1 MTQMRVNLA
10 SAGERGNLGSVS
22 TEQARRD
29 SDWTDHVHATLAR
42 AGLKRGGA
50 RERVITLLASEPCAL
65 SAVEIEDAL
74 REQERPTGR
83 ASIYRV
89 LELLAEHGLVERLE
103 VGDGQSRFE
112 RAQPSGHH
120 HHHLVCEECGK
131 LMAFDDPGLERAI
144 DSLCKRLG
152 VRVEHHEVLLRGA
165 CGDCD

>member
-1 MTQMRVNLA
+1 MTGA
-10 SAGERGNLGSVS
+10 PPGKLGPVS
-22 TEQARRD
+22 TEQPT
-29 SDWTDHVHATLAR
+29 WTEHVHETLAR

-50 RERVITLLASEPCAL
+50 RERVIDLLAAQPCAL

-74 REQERPTGR
+74 REQAQPTGR
-83 ASIYRV
+83 ASIYRI
-89 LELLAEHGLVERLE
+89 LELLVEHGLVERLE
-103 VGDGQSRFE
+103 VGDGQARFE
-112 RAQPSGHH
+112 RAQAGDH

-131 LMAFDDPGLERAI
+131 LIAFDDPGLEKAI

>member
-1 MTQMRVNLA
+1 
-10 SAGERGNLGSVS
+10 VS
-22 TEQARRD
+22 TEPT
-29 SDWTDHVHATLAR
+29 WTEHVHETLAR

-50 RERVITLLASEPCAL
+50 RERVIALLAAEPCAL

-74 REQERPTGR
+74 REQGAAPGR
-83 ASIYRV
+83 ASVYRV
-89 LELLAEHGLVERLE
+89 LELLVEHGLVERLE
-103 VGDGQSRFE
+103 VGDGQARFE
-112 RAQPSGHH
+112 RVQPGGQH

-131 LMAFDDPGLERAI
+131 LIAFHDPGLERAI